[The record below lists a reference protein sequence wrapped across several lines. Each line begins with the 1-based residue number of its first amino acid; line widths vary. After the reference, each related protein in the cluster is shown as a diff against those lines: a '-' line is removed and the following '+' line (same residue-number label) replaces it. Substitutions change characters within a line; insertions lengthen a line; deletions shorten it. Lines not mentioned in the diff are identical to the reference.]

1 MKEKI
6 RIALFDDNK
15 KIRTSFTA
23 MLEGIY
29 TFELTGVFSD
39 CSDLKE
45 KIEKSNPHVIL
56 MDIEMPGIDGI
67 EAVKQLQLY
76 FPDIKI
82 LMQTAFADDDKIF
95 RAVCAGAS
103 GYILKSTL
111 PSQIIDAIIDVY
123 HGGSPMSPTVAR
135 KVMSLLQQFGR
146 VEEATPAVDYKL
158 TLREKDVLGCLV
170 KGMSYKMI
178 ADALG
183 ITFETVRTHMRRIYE
198 KLHVA
203 SMTEAV
209 ALAIQQKLV

>member
-1 MKEKI
+1 MKDKI

-15 KIRTSFTA
+15 KIRSSFSA
-23 MLEGIY
+23 MMEGISAI
-29 TFELTGVFSD
+29 ELTAVFSD
-39 CSDLKE
+39 CYDLKE
-45 KIEKSNPHVIL
+45 KIEKSNPQVIL

-67 EAVKQLQLY
+67 EAVKQLQLN
-76 FPDIKI
+76 FPEIKI

-111 PSQIIDAIIDVY
+111 PSQIIDAIVDVY
-123 HGGSPMSPTVAR
+123 HGGSPMSPSVAR
-135 KVMSLLQQFGR
+135 KVMSILQQFGR
-146 VEEATPAVDYKL
+146 EEETTPAVDYKL